1 MNRKGIILAGGLG
14 TRLYPA
20 TISVCKQLLP
30 VYDKPL
36 IYYPLS
42 TLMTAGIREILIVCT
57 PSDIDLFKNLF
68 GDGSNLGISI
78 DYAEQSKPGG
88 IAEVF
93 IIGKEFLGE
102 SPSCLILGDNI
113 FYGNDLTKTLIRCNQ
128 NHEGATI
135 MGYQVNDPEMYGV
148 IEFDSNNKIIKIEE
162 KPLKPKSNIV
172 VTGIYFY
179 DNTACEKVKSLSPS
193 LRNELEITDLN
204 NLYLDED
211 KLKYIKLNRGSAW
224 LDTGTHENLLEASEF
239 IRAIEK
245 RQGIKIACL
254 EEISLNFGWIN
265 RNQIDL
271 AISKY
276 KNSSY
281 GKYLSKINQ

>member
-1 MNRKGIILAGGLG
+1 MNRKGIILAGGMG

-36 IYYPLS
+36 IFYPLS
-42 TLMTAGIREILIVCT
+42 TLMTAGIREILIICT
-57 PSDIDLFKNLF
+57 PSDINLFRDLFGN
-68 GDGSNLGISI
+68 GSNLGISI
-78 DYAEQSKPGG
+78 DYAEQSKPNG
-88 IAEVF
+88 IAEAF
-93 IIGKEFLGE
+93 IIGKEFLNN

-113 FYGNDLTKTLIRCNQ
+113 FYGNDLTKTLTKCNQ
-128 NHEGATI
+128 DHEGATI
-135 MGYQVNDPEMYGV
+135 MGYRVNDPQMYGV
-148 IEFDSNNKIIKIEE
+148 IEFDNNNEIVKIEE
-162 KPLKPKSNIV
+162 KPLKPKSNIA

-179 DNTACEKVKSLSPS
+179 DNTVSEKAKSLSPS
-193 LRNELEITDLN
+193 KRNELEITDLN
-204 NLYLDED
+204 NLYLNEN
-211 KLKYIKLNRGSAW
+211 KLKYTRLNRGSAW
-224 LDTGTHENLLEASEF
+224 LDTGTHENLLEASQF

-254 EEISLNFGWIN
+254 EEISLRFGWIN
-265 RNQIDL
+265 QRQVDL

-281 GKYLSKINQ
+281 GSYLSKINQ

>member
-1 MNRKGIILAGGLG
+1 
-14 TRLYPA
+14 
-20 TISVCKQLLP
+20 
-30 VYDKPL
+30 
-36 IYYPLS
+36 
-42 TLMTAGIREILIVCT
+42 
-57 PSDIDLFKNLF
+57 
-68 GDGSNLGISI
+68 
-78 DYAEQSKPGG
+78 
-88 IAEVF
+88 
-93 IIGKEFLGE
+93 
-102 SPSCLILGDNI
+102 
-113 FYGNDLTKTLIRCNQ
+113 
-128 NHEGATI
+128 